1 MSKFTLRD
9 VSIVR
14 FVTSGGLALKN
25 GFYSS
30 KSPSVTKRR
39 RPATTNKPRL
49 EPGMWLCGLKA
60 QTEEATELPGG

>member
-1 MSKFTLRD
+1 MSKFTRRD

-39 RPATTNKPRL
+39 PTARAWDVVVRA
-49 EPGMWLCGLKA
+49 EGS
-60 QTEEATELPGG
+60 TEEATELPGG